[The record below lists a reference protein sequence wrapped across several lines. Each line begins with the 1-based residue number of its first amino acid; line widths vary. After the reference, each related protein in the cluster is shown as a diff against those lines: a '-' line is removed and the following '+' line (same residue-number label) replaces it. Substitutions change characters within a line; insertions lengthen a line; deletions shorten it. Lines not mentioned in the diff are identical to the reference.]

1 MLATL
6 TREDFPSSRCDL
18 LKEQTDRMRRIL
30 FRVLKFGAIASLLAA
45 CESSEFR
52 IPASVAPLQAPYQSA
67 PAQPAR
73 GYSGTEP
80 LAPSVM
86 RASWTEPAGVLSK
99 KEAMSECQ
107 RRADQYANERG
118 TTVVMI
124 NVVPAVKGWLCVFE
138 EN

>member
-1 MLATL
+1 
-6 TREDFPSSRCDL
+6 
-18 LKEQTDRMRRIL
+18 MRRIL

-67 PAQPAR
+67 PVQPAR
-73 GYSGTEP
+73 GYSSTEP
-80 LAPSVM
+80 LAPSAM
-86 RASWTEPAGVLSK
+86 RASWTEPAGVSSK

-118 TTVVMI
+118 KAVVML

-138 EN
+138 EY